1 MSSTALGIFGG
12 TFDPP
17 HLGHLAAALRCREA
31 LGLDKVLL
39 VVANDPWQKSPE
51 RSVSPAKDRLAMVEA
66 SVKDIEGL
74 EACSLEID
82 RGGPSYTIDT
92 VEELAR
98 TEGVVMPW
106 VIVGADLAA
115 TLDTWERASELRS
128 MVRIA
133 VMSRPGSPLH
143 LPEGWRAVALESD
156 DLDISSSSIREALHA
171 GESVADLVPEE
182 VIRHL
187 GDGTLYA

>member
-17 HLGHLAAALRCREA
+17 HLGHIAAARRCREA

-115 TLDTWERASELRS
+115 TLDTWERANELRS

-171 GESVADLVPEE
+171 GESVADLVPEG